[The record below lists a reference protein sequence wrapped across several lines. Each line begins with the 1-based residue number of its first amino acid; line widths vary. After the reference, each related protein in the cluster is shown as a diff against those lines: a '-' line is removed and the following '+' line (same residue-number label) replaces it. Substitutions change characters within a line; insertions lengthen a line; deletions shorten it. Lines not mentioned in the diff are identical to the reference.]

1 MRKQSSIRLIALLT
15 LSISTILSVLVA
27 PQAATAAE
35 SQFFPQTGHT
45 VSGPFLA
52 YWQTHGG
59 LAIFGYPIGEAQ
71 TERDTFRS
79 RNALIQWFERA
90 RFELHPE
97 RAGTPYEVELNLLG
111 SQVTYDRLTEPA
123 FQPITPFPN
132 RAEATFFPQTGH
144 GLSAGFKQFW
154 ETHGALPIF
163 GYPLSEE
170 FPEQNPS
177 DGQRYSVQYF
187 ERARFEYH
195 PANPPAY
202 QVELGL
208 PGSQLIATA
217 LPVKQVNVTIAAGT
231 AQTTIGLDETAL
243 VVSDAPKMTVA
254 IQFPEPVNP
263 AAFQVQIH
271 QLPGRDAWQIA
282 PASRTPSLSEYVFDL
297 QGGVDRPA
305 YVRVDITRGVAN
317 PILVFGIQV
326 GNGQTTPSLRAS
338 WNALDG
344 LIQSYYNAVN
354 QHEYARA
361 YGAWETPGAPNGV
374 TPVFKDFVSGYA
386 NVASVAVP
394 TGARSSKQADG
405 HAYAV
410 PRLSARDHWSVCR
423 HHQRS

>member
-1 MRKQSSIRLIALLT
+1 MSQSRL
-15 LSISTILSVLVA
+15 
-27 PQAATAAE
+27 AA
-35 SQFFPQTGHT
+35 H
-45 VSGPFLA
+45 
-52 YWQTHGG
+52 
-59 LAIFGYPIGEAQ
+59 
-71 TERDTFRS
+71 
-79 RNALIQWFERA
+79 
-90 RFELHPE
+90 
-97 RAGTPYEVELNLLG
+97 
-111 SQVTYDRLTEPA
+111 
-123 FQPITPFPN
+123 
-132 RAEATFFPQTGH
+132 
-144 GLSAGFKQFW
+144 
-154 ETHGALPIF
+154 
-163 GYPLSEE
+163 
-170 FPEQNPS
+170 
-177 DGQRYSVQYF
+177 
-187 ERARFEYH
+187 
-195 PANPPAY
+195 
-202 QVELGL
+202 
-208 PGSQLIATA
+208 
-217 LPVKQVNVTIAAGT
+217 
-231 AQTTIGLDETAL
+231 TTIGLDQTAL

-254 IQFPEPVNP
+254 IQFPAPVNP

-282 PASRTPSLSEYVFDL
+282 PASRTPSLSEYVFGL

-326 GNGQTTPSLRAS
+326 GNGQTTPSLLAS